1 MQKFFVAFLF
11 AAVLALPAYAEQRLL
26 EDVIEEVNPSV
37 VSIAV
42 DVSDDEQALGAG
54 IIISA
59 DGYVVTNAHV
69 MENAQKITV
78 QTPDGESFAAKLVG
92 IDEKTDIALL
102 KVQEPLNLEAGHF
115 GQQRVFGNYLGKRKG
130 Y

>member
-1 MQKFFVAFLF
+1 MRKFLGISALF
-11 AAVLALPAYAEQRLL
+11 FIMALPVQAEQRLL

-42 DVSDDEQALGAG
+42 DVSEDEQALGAG

-69 MENAQKITV
+69 MENAKKIMV
-78 QTPDGESFAAKLVG
+78 QTPDGEIFEAKLVG
-92 IDEKTDIALL
+92 VDF
-102 KVQEPLNLEAGHF
+102 F
-115 GQQRVFGNYLGKRKG
+115 GRR
-130 Y
+130 